1 MRYAVRKR
9 HGTPQRNNHNP
20 TSTAITHPTHTLVL
34 TKPPIHLCQS
44 QPDMQSQPSLISM
57 QTPSTPSPTLATQ
70 LSAFQAEVRSLIVE
84 LGAEIRTE
92 QLKQQMKLDQ
102 TLGKIDI
109 GQIAIRRLQ
118 ERVDALGRAIGAQSA
133 QGV

>member
-1 MRYAVRKR
+1 
-9 HGTPQRNNHNP
+9 
-20 TSTAITHPTHTLVL
+20 
-34 TKPPIHLCQS
+34 
-44 QPDMQSQPSLISM
+44 MQSQPSLISM
-57 QTPSTPSPTLATQ
+57 QTPSTPSPTLATH
-70 LSAFQAEVRSLIVE
+70 LSAFQAEVRSLVVE

-92 QLKQQMKLDQ
+92 QLKQQMKLDT

-109 GQIAIRRLQ
+109 GQIAIHRLQ